1 MGSCKSEVLG
11 PGTEQ
16 VRGILPNSLSTS
28 LENSTRGSAE
38 DWEPGNP
45 VKSWKSQKAGPQP
58 TVRPIPAAQ
67 QSARRP
73 ESQEGAESPPAPA
86 GPQQPRAFCY
96 RAGLIPQCSPITSRE
111 HQ

>member
-45 VKSWKSQKAGPQP
+45 VKSWKSQKAKNC
-58 TVRPIPAAQ
+58 TSAQ
-67 QSARRP
+67 DK
-73 ESQEGAESPPAPA
+73 AE
-86 GPQQPRAFCY
+86 
-96 RAGLIPQCSPITSRE
+96 TSV
-111 HQ
+111 